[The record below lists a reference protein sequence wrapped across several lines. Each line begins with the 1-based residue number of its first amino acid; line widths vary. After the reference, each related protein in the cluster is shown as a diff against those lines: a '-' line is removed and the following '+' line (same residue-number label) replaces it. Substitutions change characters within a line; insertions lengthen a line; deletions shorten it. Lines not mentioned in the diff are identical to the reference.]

1 MEHYWVV
8 RSLKIS
14 SDRIAELVLFLG
26 ALGYAW
32 GGGFGGHGGWGY
44 GMGPAGYSGGYGYV

>member
-1 MEHYWVV
+1 MV
-8 RSLKIS
+8 RYLKIS
-14 SDRIAELVLFLG
+14 SDRIAELVLCLG

>member
-1 MEHYWVV
+1 MV
-8 RSLKIS
+8 RLFKIS
-14 SDRIAELVLFLG
+14 IDKIAKFVLFLG

-44 GMGPAGYSGGYGYV
+44 GMGGYGGGYGGGGYGYV

>member
-1 MEHYWVV
+1 MV

-32 GGGFGGHGGWGY
+32 GGGFGGHGGGWGY
-44 GMGPAGYSGGYGYV
+44 GMGPSGYGGGGYG

>member
-1 MEHYWVV
+1 VV
-8 RSLKIS
+8 SSLKIS
-14 SDRIAELVLFLG
+14 SNRMCKIPSPLG

-44 GMGPAGYSGGYGYV
+44 GMGPSGYGGGGYG